1 MAVDQSVRSTESTF
15 DQQTKEHVQS
25 GVAGE
30 LNDDSIVHSDT
41 NFNGKSSENPAL
53 RLTADD
59 GTETELDDV
68 KNAELASGE
77 LVRAM
82 TGLENDLSA
91 VRSAIQS
98 KTPSDVQ
105 TIVID
110 HGDTAQLQQQDQ
122 NAQVPIP
129 ASPGNDLAGI
139 GGTLREGE
147 MEVDTHLELSDTESE
162 EADNLWSLL
171 DDNLITP
178 PPHDGKKFLPLNE
191 LRRIIAKPKVHRALR
206 SSFSND
212 KAFEYA
218 NAVCNRT
225 SYNNNQQTTRQR
237 MFAILVLTENIG
249 ALPSLI
255 DEDLHD
261 AHLPFEADRDEG
273 KKKWYLY
280 RKGENGTRI
289 RFEGSLK
296 WKNPKI
302 KLFHEKQWLFL
313 SPFFNMLANKPLAYP
328 LEPMVILPFLEG
340 AEGQHDTVY
349 GGYSSVWRVKI
360 HHAHHNYTHRAEPYF
375 AIKKLLS
382 IDEPAFNQELQA
394 LKTFNLEGHEHLTK
408 LLATYEYH
416 GHRFFL
422 FPWAD
427 GNLREFWERFQRPKP
442 SYLLVKW
449 IAKQSAGLAS
459 GLELIQHPPRDT
471 MKVEDPKNFGRHGD
485 LKPENV
491 LWFKDSDQLQNMP
504 GNGTLKITDF
514 GLTRFHRDITKS
526 KDNARGLGVSL
537 TYKAPEVDVVDRVS
551 QAYDLW
557 TMGLLLLEFV
567 TWYLKGWEGVDEFS
581 KNRSK
586 DDKGN
591 EFSMDTFYNLE
602 TQNGRTVATLKPSV
616 KEGQWTQKLHKDSNC
631 SLFLHALIT
640 YISHH
645 LIRVDRNERHTSRE
659 VAQKLRD
666 MAGKCARD
674 SQYAWRGCPKP
685 PNKSD
690 TARTDNTVSD
700 DGYGGVDRREAVDS
714 CHPSPEICGHDLSK
728 PDPMEDVVALD
739 DLLEDTPTHNRR
751 VLANGSDIM
760 PPPRSNSA
768 QQALH
773 EENTDPKESI
783 KLFTSTLTDSPP
795 PSPQF
800 TSQAS
805 TITEN
810 SDEGRFTLKRGR
822 FDYFDNSLG
831 RELKQPKLHANGM
844 VLNGQDP
851 DHLRHMQ

>member
-1 MAVDQSVRSTESTF
+1 MAVDQSEYVPF
-15 DQQTKEHVQS
+15 

-30 LNDDSIVHSDT
+30 SNHDSSAHGGV
-41 NFNGKSSENPAL
+41 NVNGNNPENPAL

-59 GTETELDDV
+59 GTETELGNV
-68 KNAELASGE
+68 ENAEPVAGG

-82 TGLENDLSA
+82 TGLENDLSS
-91 VRSAIQS
+91 VRSLIKS

-122 NAQVPIP
+122 DGQVSAPE
-129 ASPGNDLAGI
+129 SPGNDLAGI
-139 GGTLREGE
+139 GGTLGE
-147 MEVDTHLELSDTESE
+147 ERMEADDKLELSDGEGE
-162 EADNLWSLL
+162 DADDLWSLL

-191 LRRIIAKPKVHRALR
+191 LRRIIAKPKVRRALR
-206 SSFSND
+206 SIFPD
-212 KAFEYA
+212 EKAAEYA

-225 SYNNNQQTTRQR
+225 IYNDNQRTTRQR

-261 AHLPFEADRDEG
+261 AHLPFQEVRDEG
-273 KKKWYLY
+273 GKKWYLCC
-280 RKGENGTRI
+280 KGKDGTRI
-289 RFEGSLK
+289 RFEGSRK
-296 WKNPKI
+296 WTNPKI
-302 KLFHEKQWLFL
+302 KSFVDKQWHFL
-313 SPFFNMLANKPLAYP
+313 SPFFDMLANKPLAYL
-328 LEPMVILPFLEG
+328 LEPMVILPFLDGDEG
-340 AEGQHDTVY
+340 HHNTVY
-349 GGYSSVWRVKI
+349 GGYSTVWRVKI

-382 IDEPAFNQELQA
+382 VDKRAFNQELQA
-394 LKTFNLEGHEHLTK
+394 LKTFNRQGHKHLTK

-416 GHRFFL
+416 GYRFFL

-427 GNLREFWERFQRPKP
+427 GNLREFWQRFDRPEP
-442 SYLLVKW
+442 SLQLVKW
-449 IAKQSAGLAS
+449 VAEQFAGLAS
-459 GLELIQHPPRDT
+459 GLELIQHPPRDS
-471 MKVEDPKNFGRHGD
+471 MKVEDPKDYGRHGD

-491 LWFKDSDQLQNMP
+491 LWFRDSDQPHNVP
-504 GNGTLKITDF
+504 GDGNLKITDF

-586 DDKGN
+586 DDVGN
-591 EFSMDTFYNLE
+591 EFSMDTFYNLG
-602 TQNGRTVATLKPSV
+602 TQNGRTVAILKPSV
-616 KEGQWTQKLHKDSNC
+616 KKWAQHLHQDPHC
-631 SLFLHALIT
+631 SLFLHVLIT
-640 YISHH
+640 YITHH
-645 LIRVDRNERHTSRE
+645 LIRVNYNERDTSKE

-666 MAGKCARD
+666 MADKCARD
-674 SQYAWRGCPKP
+674 PQYAWYGCPKP

-700 DGYGGVDRREAVDS
+700 DGYGSADRQEVADS
-714 CHPSPEICGHDLSK
+714 CHTSPETYFHDIYK

-739 DLLEDTPTHNRR
+739 DLREDTPTPTRR
-751 VLANGSDIM
+751 SLANGSDVM
-760 PPPRSNSA
+760 PPPRSNTTM

-773 EENTDPKESI
+773 EQNPETMGFPYQ
-783 KLFTSTLTDSPP
+783 FTSALTHSPP
-795 PSPQF
+795 PSPHF

-810 SDEGRFTLKRGR
+810 DDEGRLTFKRGR
-822 FDYFDNSLG
+822 EDLFDDSLG
-831 RELKQPKLHANGM
+831 REVKQPKLDANDM
-844 VLNGQDP
+844 VLYGSDP
-851 DHLRHMQ
+851 DHLRHTQ